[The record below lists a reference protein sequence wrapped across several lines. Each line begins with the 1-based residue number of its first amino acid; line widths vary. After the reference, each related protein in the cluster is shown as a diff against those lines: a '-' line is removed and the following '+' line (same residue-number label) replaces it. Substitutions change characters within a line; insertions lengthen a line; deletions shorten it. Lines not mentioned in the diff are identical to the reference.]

1 MENKIPTVSI
11 LMSVHNGEKYL
22 EQTLQSITSQTY
34 TDFEVIIINDCS
46 TDQTS
51 NILGKYK
58 DNEKFKIINN
68 ESCLGLTKSLNIGIS
83 KARGKYIARLDADD
97 IALPER
103 LSIQKQFLDDNK
115 DIVCIGSASIIIDEN
130 GNKTGFKKVVSNIDT
145 LKFRMIL
152 ANQISHPSAFFR
164 TEIIKKIGGYNENYK
179 YAQDFNLWSRLL
191 KAGYKISNIEKP
203 LILYRVHNKSI
214 SAEMRRRRRAQPQ
227 RRRRAA
233 LPVKAHLRP
242 RALSIMRIGA
252 AQHSPLEM
260 VELVQPPQPMP
271 GSTLVLSLELMCRVP
286 LVAARVE
293 PGVLI
298 SPVTPRPPPV
308 QRAQAAQRPQ
318 AVSPGKPRLL
328 L

>member
-214 SAEMRRRRRAQPQ
+214 SQGSKQSEAYNCAIKIIRENISNYINITDIDWQIFFTATHKHTVKTYKDLKVSYNILNNIKKSYFEKEQPSPSGTLEIN
-227 RRRRAA
+227 AYI
-233 LPVKAHLRP
+233 KWEKK
-242 RALSIMRIGA
+242 RILG
-252 AQHSPLEM
+252 LYIRNK
-260 VELVQPPQPMP
+260 L
-271 GSTLVLSLELMCRVP
+271 
-286 LVAARVE
+286 
-293 PGVLI
+293 GVIYKIKKLI
-298 SPVTPRPPPV
+298 Y
-308 QRAQAAQRPQ
+308 
-318 AVSPGKPRLL
+318 K
-328 L
+328 